1 MKGLYLNYSC
11 SRLLPR
17 PFNPERAQSSGF
29 AFIEKM
35 LDQAI
40 HAAAARAA
48 AQAGAQLVQVGF
60 VAVDYYLH
68 IAIFGVAHP
77 AAQIELAGLA
87 MDIPAEAY
95 ALYAALN
102 EEVKNHC

>member
-1 MKGLYLNYSC
+1 VLDYAVDTAAT
-11 SRLLPR
+11 
-17 PFNPERAQSSGF
+17 RAT
-29 AFIEKM
+29 AE
-35 LDQAI
+35 
-40 HAAAARAA
+40 
-48 AQAGAQLVQVGF
+48 AGAEFAKVRLF
-60 VAVDYYLH
+60 AMDYDFH